1 MDSDSPRA
9 DVEARLQE
17 TAEAM
22 SNRLSSLGEEISTTR
37 TSLRDWVARNP
48 WKSVGGMLAAGVTVG
63 MLFGGGG
70 KKQTHHELLEQYIEA
85 LRAEVDEAVRDGE
98 SPGQALE
105 KALRDRAPLVVY
117 EQADDGG
124 SPADHGF
131 LRKGVR
137 YAFLTAFR
145 EAGKNILLSLLDS
158 ADVEGMVGGEHSE

>member
-22 SNRLSSLGEEISTTR
+22 SNRLSHLGEEISTTR

-48 WKSVGGMLAAGVTVG
+48 WKSVGGMLAAGVTLG
-63 MLFGGGG
+63 MLFGGDG
-70 KKQTHHELLEQYIEA
+70 KKRTHHELLDQYIEA
-85 LRAEVDEAVRDGE
+85 LRAEVDEAVRGGE

-117 EQADDGG
+117 EQGDRGG
-124 SPADHGF
+124 STADQGF
-131 LRKGVR
+131 FREGVR
-137 YAFLTAFR
+137 FAFRTAFR
-145 EAGKNILLSLLDS
+145 EVGRNILLSLLDTT
-158 ADVEGMVGGEHSE
+158 DVEGMVGGEHSE